1 MYFDRRL
8 WAMMAGLRWRVAAAV
23 ALGLLAMGVGIL
35 RFVFLGRVLALVFPA
50 RRHAASAKPSLQRR
64 PACCCARGSTIAA
77 RCSRSTRPGA
87 QATLRA
93 RLFDRIAAL
102 GPAWFSGERTGGVML
117 SVVDGVEQLQTFSA
131 PICHS
136 S

>member
-1 MYFDRRL
+1 MLLRAWLDHRRT
-8 WAMMAGLRWRVAAAV
+8 
-23 ALGLLAMGVGIL
+23 
-35 RFVFLGRVLALVFPA
+35 VLAQHTA
-50 RRHAASAKPSLQRR
+50 RRV
-64 PACCCARGSTIAA
+64 
-77 RCSRSTRPGA
+77 
-87 QATLRA
+87 QATRA